1 MNHTLTRQ
9 RVQRICTDGVLI
21 ALYFVL
27 TTFSLRM
34 GNLRITFASLIVIV
48 ATLLFSTL
56 DACLIAMLG
65 ELLNQVLQY
74 GLTVTTP
81 MWLLPPAIRALV
93 LGLFFY
99 VARKFGI
106 FSPARKPVLM
116 YAACI
121 TAALCTT
128 FANTLATYI
137 DSKLFHYYSFA
148 YVFGDLLLR
157 IGTGV
162 LTAVIMATIAMPLV
176 TLLRPVFSKRKA
188 TSTQS

>member
-1 MNHTLTRQ
+1 MNHTLTQQ

-65 ELLNQVLQY
+65 ELLTQVLQY
-74 GLTVTTP
+74 GMTVTTP

-106 FSPARKPVLM
+106 FSPRANR
-116 YAACI
+116 YS
-121 TAALCTT
+121 CTPHVSQ
-128 FANTLATYI
+128 LR
-137 DSKLFHYYSFA
+137 
-148 YVFGDLLLR
+148 YVPHLPIPLPH
-157 IGTGV
+157 T
-162 LTAVIMATIAMPLV
+162 LTANCFTIIPLHMYSAICFCGSV
-176 TLLRPVFSKRKA
+176 PVY
-188 TSTQS
+188 

>member
-65 ELLNQVLQY
+65 ELLNQVLQ
-74 GLTVTTP
+74 
-81 MWLLPPAIRALV
+81 
-93 LGLFFY
+93 
-99 VARKFGI
+99 
-106 FSPARKPVLM
+106 
-116 YAACI
+116 
-121 TAALCTT
+121 
-128 FANTLATYI
+128 
-137 DSKLFHYYSFA
+137 
-148 YVFGDLLLR
+148 
-157 IGTGV
+157 
-162 LTAVIMATIAMPLV
+162 
-176 TLLRPVFSKRKA
+176 
-188 TSTQS
+188 

>member
-1 MNHTLTRQ
+1 MNHTLTQQ
-9 RVQRICTDGVLI
+9 RVQRICTDGVLV

-128 FANTLATYI
+128 LANTLATYI
-137 DSKLFHYYSFA
+137 DSKLFHYYSFCGS
-148 YVFGDLLLR
+148 V
-157 IGTGV
+157 
-162 LTAVIMATIAMPLV
+162 
-176 TLLRPVFSKRKA
+176 PVY
-188 TSTQS
+188 

>member
-1 MNHTLTRQ
+1 MNHTLTQQ

-34 GNLRITFASLIVIV
+34 GNLRITFASLI
-48 ATLLFSTL
+48 
-56 DACLIAMLG
+56 LIAMLG

-176 TLLRPVFSKRKA
+176 TLLRPVFSKWKT